1 MSAGVRRSD
10 AFGSRRRRGKAAD
23 ESTHAQSCSSPDAV
37 VRVVARRMPV
47 RPPNVIRLTTI
58 VTYGASPPV
67 QQRVALPRYLLP
79 LSFFHG
85 SP

>member
-1 MSAGVRRSD
+1 
-10 AFGSRRRRGKAAD
+10 
-23 ESTHAQSCSSPDAV
+23 
-37 VRVVARRMPV
+37 MPV
-47 RPPNVIRLTTI
+47 RPRNVIGLTTI
-58 VTYGASPPV
+58 VTYAAAPPV